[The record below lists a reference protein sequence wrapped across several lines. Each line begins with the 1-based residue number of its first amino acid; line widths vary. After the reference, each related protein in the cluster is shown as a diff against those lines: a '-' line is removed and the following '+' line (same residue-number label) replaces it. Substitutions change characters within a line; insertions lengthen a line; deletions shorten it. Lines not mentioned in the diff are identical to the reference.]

1 MAHFVPTTVT
11 LTIQVMARA
20 HESRPGRLQ
29 YISIYQTYLLSDR
42 YKTLQQTLETLQHR
56 IQELDDHF
64 QAQPYSQLCLVY
76 NIDPAKPDQ
85 RVEDLTRTLSPQ
97 QTIKPFVSYAKSNLA
112 VFQVYGYCGLE

>member
-42 YKTLQQTLETLQHR
+42 YKTLQTKLVNYRSAPELQ
-56 IQELDDHF
+56 DHSRSWMMISF
-64 QAQPYSQLCLVY
+64 QIHC
-76 NIDPAKPDQ
+76 
-85 RVEDLTRTLSPQ
+85 
-97 QTIKPFVSYAKSNLA
+97 
-112 VFQVYGYCGLE
+112 